1 MNKQSCLLSW
11 VNSLD
16 DGLKQTH
23 VMHQI
28 SGENAAPIKDKSLF
42 SCEEFCRICHC
53 GTEDEELISPCRCS
67 GSAKNAH
74 QSCLLSLFELKTD
87 KICELCLYEMNVKK
101 TGFKP
106 LAQWRFPWRSCDIV
120 AYLFI
125 FYCLVLIVFI
135 AMVMWIASR
144 RCLTPICVVL
154 YFSCGLAVC
163 YFTYCCGCIENIRY
177 YWKTWIE
184 LNRQWIILAHKDPV
198 QTPGIVVRTRKNESR
213 KGRAEYV

>member
-1 MNKQSCLLSW
+1 MFLPCINKVSYCILTPMVLRDLERFFFFHYNHSFFIYFF
-11 VNSLD
+11 V
-16 DGLKQTH
+16 
-23 VMHQI
+23 
-28 SGENAAPIKDKSLF
+28 
-42 SCEEFCRICHC
+42 
-53 GTEDEELISPCRCS
+53 
-67 GSAKNAH
+67 
-74 QSCLLSLFELKTD
+74 
-87 KICELCLYEMNVKK
+87 
-101 TGFKP
+101 
-106 LAQWRFPWRSCDIV
+106 QWRFPWRSCDIV

-184 LNRQWIILAHKDPV
+184 LNRQWIILAYKDPV

-213 KGRAEYV
+213 KGRAEYVQV

>member
-1 MNKQSCLLSW
+1 MEIGGGNFSNCFILILHSRLAGNEKPFQISSANSKLDLSNRLSIFQASSSLSVWDRKAGQVNKQSCLLSW

-74 QSCLLSLFELKTD
+74 RSCLLSWFELKTD

-106 LAQWRFPWRSCDIV
+106 LAQVLPGVIVHCFNLFQSHCFPACL
-120 AYLFI
+120 YLTVSF
-125 FYCLVLIVFI
+125 LL
-135 AMVMWIASR
+135 
-144 RCLTPICVVL
+144 
-154 YFSCGLAVC
+154 
-163 YFTYCCGCIENIRY
+163 
-177 YWKTWIE
+177 
-184 LNRQWIILAHKDPV
+184 
-198 QTPGIVVRTRKNESR
+198 
-213 KGRAEYV
+213 